1 MSYPIKYPTPQ
12 GANIQ
17 IFNASETKGT
27 QTLVKPQGASFV
39 WFTLIGAGG
48 GGDGSTGGGGSGAVT
63 NCMVPAFLIP
73 DSLQIEVG
81 KGANT
86 GGSTLIIWQGSQ
98 ASAGYTLLTANG
110 GQSGGGAGGG
120 LSPSNYFSAMGFYQS
135 IQGDPDIAGLASTT
149 SFLSP
154 GSKAVNNSGN
164 YGYSQGNNG
173 LGYFQM
179 QPIIVGVGGSGIT
192 TTQATTAIGCGGAQ
206 GSVSTI
212 GGDGLVVIIT
222 W

>member
-27 QTLVKPQGASFV
+27 QTWVKPQGVSFV

-48 GGDGSTGGGGSGAVT
+48 GGDGATAGGGSGAVT

-73 DSLQIEVG
+73 DSLQIKVG
-81 KGANT
+81 QALS
-86 GGSTLIIWQGSQ
+86 GGSTLIIWQGSK

-110 GQSGGGAGGG
+110 GPPGVAGTGASA
-120 LSPSNYFSAMGFYQS
+120 SPSNYFSAMGFYQS
-135 IQGDPDIAGLASTT
+135 TQGDPDLGGSASTT

-154 GSKAVNNSGN
+154 GSQSQNSGN

-179 QPIIVGVGGSGIT
+179 QPIIVGVGGCGST

-206 GSVSTI
+206 GGVPTI

>member
-27 QTLVKPQGASFV
+27 QTWVKPQGASFV

-48 GGDGSTGGGGSGAVT
+48 GGDGSTAGGGSGAVT

-81 KGANT
+81 QGANT
-86 GGSTLIIWQGSQ
+86 GGSTLIIWQGSK

-110 GQSGGGAGGG
+110 GQPANNGGSA
-120 LSPSNYFSAMGFYQS
+120 SPSNYFSAMGFYQS
-135 IQGDPDIAGLASTT
+135 TQGDSDLSGAASTT

-154 GSKAVNNSGN
+154 GSQAGSNGN
-164 YGYSQGNNG
+164 YGYSQGNNA

-179 QPIIVGVGGSGIT
+179 QPIIVGVGGSGST